1 MARTIAEWIWRV
13 AVLAALVWTGW
24 ELHSLHV
31 DVMQPTD
38 DTVTAGA
45 DPADTQG
52 SLDEIR
58 DSLAGLTQKVDA
70 ILVVMARAK

>member
-1 MARTIAEWIWRV
+1 MARLIAEWIWRV

-31 DVMQPTD
+31 DVMQPAD

-45 DPADTQG
+45 DPADTQD